1 MVRPYRPE
9 RKCRYWPAGAFGANL
24 PAVCRDQAP
33 GLSSKI
39 APRAAWLVL
48 LSLLVGSVAQAQPQP
63 QPSEDAAAPPSEIAL
78 PGPQPYVESHPLLAE
93 VRALLAARTPQKR
106 ALAAALPVLD
116 DWLAA
121 KGRGVGPGDDALAR
135 ATGEWLRA
143 RLLSALGRND
153 ARTAWEQIATIPGA
167 FSDDARE
174 VLAELDRKAR
184 RPTSA
189 AHWLLTR
196 SPWSPRFFE
205 GVRGAVKD
213 LARAGASSRAIE
225 PLEAA
230 LLQGMGRD
238 TRTELVLLLA
248 RLHRDAGQEARALEL
263 LAQSY
268 WLGDPPDPRVL
279 RELTA
284 FKAAPDDGD
293 ELFREAL
300 HGSRGDC
307 QRLLKKPP
315 RRPTPKESLALA
327 LATRWVD
334 EDAAE
339 ALLKLPEPEANS
351 KARQSRARDLGP
363 MPALTRGMLLRK
375 LDRDAE
381 AIDSFLVAV
390 EEYPDHPLSTFARDQ
405 ASTLLRAQGHS
416 KEAIALDEAQ
426 LQHAMPGTL
435 HRSALWR
442 LGFGAILA
450 KRGSAAEVFL
460 AELERRHGGEPD
472 RHAFSWFERARYW
485 RGRAAELA
493 GDRDGAREHWQA
505 LVSRFPAGWYALLAR
520 SRLGQAAD
528 TKSRGTPANA
538 FDAMGWDVPRDD
550 PMATALALY
559 RLGDESRALVELTA
573 LHDHGQLPGNGRKLL
588 AELLELSGDGRT
600 ASRVLKHAAIPP
612 TMPGDDP
619 DVLYF
624 DWYPL
629 RYEEALGTAA
639 ANNNLPSS
647 LLAGLV
653 SVETRFNADAK
664 SHVGAIGA
672 AQLLET
678 TGTAVGRKVFGKT
691 FDKRTLKDPDVNL
704 AVAARYLSDLMNRFK
719 GHPALAVA
727 AYNAGPAPVKRWLE
741 ARGDLE
747 LDAFV
752 ETIPF
757 EQARRYVMRVLSD
770 AEIYRRLY
778 GLDGRPIRL
787 PLSLEQARR

>member
-1 MVRPYRPE
+1 MIASR
-9 RKCRYWPAGAFGANL
+9 AIGAA
-24 PAVCRDQAP
+24 
-33 GLSSKI
+33 
-39 APRAAWLVL
+39 L
-48 LSLLVGSVAQAQPQP
+48 LSIFIGAPAAHAQRA
-63 QPSEDAAAPPSEIAL
+63 EAPENVELA
-78 PGPQPYVESHPLLAE
+78 GPQPYVESHPLLAE
-93 VRALLAARTPQKR
+93 VRALLSGRAPNKR
-106 ALAAALPVLD
+106 ALAAALPVLE

-121 KGRGVGPGDDALAR
+121 RGRGLGPGKDLLAR
-135 ATGEWLRA
+135 ATGDWLRA
-143 RLLSALGRND
+143 RLLSALGR
-153 ARTAWEQIATIPGA
+153 AEEKTAWEQLATVPGA

-174 VLAELDRKAR
+174 VLAEQDKKDR
-184 RPTSA
+184 RPTAA

-196 SPWSPRFFE
+196 SPWSPRFIA
-205 GVRGAVKD
+205 GVRTALKD
-213 LARAGASSRAIE
+213 LSRAHASSRAIE

-230 LLQGMGRD
+230 LLQGMGRE
-238 TRTELVLLLA
+238 TRTELVLMLA
-248 RLHRDAGQEARALEL
+248 RLHRDAGQEARSLEL
-263 LAQSY
+263 LEQSY
-268 WLGDPPDPRVL
+268 WQGDPPDPRVK
-279 RELTA
+279 RELGA
-284 FKAAPDDGD
+284 FGVAPDDGD
-293 ELFREAL
+293 ELFRQAL

-315 RRPTPKESLALA
+315 KRPSAKESLALA
-327 LATRWVD
+327 LARRWVD
-334 EDAAE
+334 EDAAA
-339 ALLKLPEPEANS
+339 ALGELPAETDTH
-351 KARQSRARDLGP
+351 KGKGARDRARSLGP

-375 LDRDAE
+375 LDRDAD
-381 AIDSFLVAV
+381 AIESFLAAV
-390 EEYPDHPLSTFARDQ
+390 RDYPEHPLTTFARDQ
-405 ASTLLRAQGHS
+405 ASTLLRARGHS
-416 KEAIALDEAQ
+416 QEAVALDEAQ
-426 LQHAMPGTL
+426 LQHALPGTL

-442 LGFGAILA
+442 LGFGAILG

-460 AELERRHGGEPD
+460 GELERRHGGEPD

-493 GDRDGAREHWQA
+493 GDRDGARQHWQA

-520 SRLGQAAD
+520 SRLGQGSPAGRQTGDAD
-528 TKSRGTPANA
+528 EAKRAPANA

-559 RLGDESRALVELTA
+559 RLGEESRALVELTA

-588 AELLELSGDGRT
+588 AELLELSGDDRT
-600 ASRVLKHAAIPP
+600 AARVLKHAAIPP

-629 RYEEALGTAA
+629 RFEEALGAA
-639 ANNNLPSS
+639 AADNNLPSS

-691 FDKRTLKDPDVNL
+691 FDKRTLSDPGVNL

-741 ARGDLE
+741 ARGDLD

-778 GLDGRPIRL
+778 GLDGHPVRL

>member
-1 MVRPYRPE
+1 MATMSMTVVLAIGSLMSWPVR
-9 RKCRYWPAGAFGANL
+9 
-24 PAVCRDQAP
+24 
-33 GLSSKI
+33 
-39 APRAAWLVL
+39 
-48 LSLLVGSVAQAQPQP
+48 AQAT
-63 QPSEDAAAPPSEIAL
+63 PSETEPVEVAL
-78 PGPQPYVESHPLLAE
+78 PGPQPFVESHPLLAE
-93 VRALLAARTPQKR
+93 VRALLTARAPQKR

-116 DWLAA
+116 DWLAQ
-121 KGRGVGPGDDALAR
+121 KGRGVGPGNDPLAR

-143 RLLSALGRND
+143 RLLSALGRGE
-153 ARTAWEQIATIPGA
+153 ARAAWEGLATTPGA

-174 VLAELDRKAR
+174 VLAELDEKAR
-184 RPTSA
+184 RPTAA

-196 SPWSPRFFE
+196 SPWSPRFLE
-205 GVRGAVKD
+205 GVRSALKD
-213 LARAGASSRAIE
+213 LGRIGASSRAIE

-230 LLQGMGRD
+230 LLQGMSPQ
-238 TRTELVLLLA
+238 TRTELVLLLS
-248 RLHRDAGQEARALEL
+248 RLHREAGQEARAIEL
-263 LAQSY
+263 LEQTF
-268 WLGDPPDPRVL
+268 WHGDPPDKRIA
-279 RELTA
+279 RELSLLGR
-284 FKAAPDDGD
+284 APDPSDD
-293 ELFREAL
+293 LFRKAL
-300 HGSRGDC
+300 HGSRTDC
-307 QRLLKKPP
+307 QRLLKSPP
-315 RRPTPKESLALA
+315 RRPDSKATLALA
-327 LATRWVD
+327 LARRWD
-334 EDAAE
+334 DPDAAA
-339 ALLKLPEPEANS
+339 ALSTSPALEGLAGAET
-351 KARQSRARDLGP
+351 ARRGRRTSADLGP

-375 LDRDAE
+375 LDRDDE
-381 AIDSFLVAV
+381 AIESFLLAV
-390 EEYPDHPLSTFARDQ
+390 REHPDHALTTFARDQ
-405 ASTLLRAQGHS
+405 AATLLRTKGRND
-416 KEAIALDEAQ
+416 EATALDEAQ
-426 LQHAMPGTL
+426 LQHALPGTL

-442 LGFGAILA
+442 LGFGAILGGGSRDA
-450 KRGSAAEVFL
+450 RKRGQVAEVFL

-493 GDRDGAREHWQA
+493 GDRVLAQSHWQA

-520 SRLGQAAD
+520 NKLSDSSGAAGRNAQSD
-528 TKSRGTPANA
+528 KKRVAPSNA

-550 PMATALALY
+550 PMATSLALY
-559 RLGDESRALVELTA
+559 RLGDETRALEELSA
-573 LHDHGQLPGNGRKLL
+573 LHGHGQLPGNGRKLL
-588 AELLELSGDGRT
+588 AELLELSGDERM
-600 ASRVLKHAAIPP
+600 AARVLKHAAIPP

-629 RYEEALGTAA
+629 RFEEALGTAA

-653 SVETRFNADAK
+653 SVETRFNADVK
-664 SHVGAIGA
+664 SHAGAIGA

-678 TGTAVGRKVFGKT
+678 TGTAVGRKVFGKG
-691 FDKRTLKDPDVNL
+691 FDKRTLRDPDVNL
-704 AVAARYLSDLMNRFK
+704 AVAARYLSDLLNRFK

-778 GLDGRPIRL
+778 GLDGHPISL

>member
-1 MVRPYRPE
+1 MATLPLALTLAMGLLMSSPV
-9 RKCRYWPAGAFGANL
+9 GA
-24 PAVCRDQAP
+24 QAP
-33 GLSSKI
+33 LPE
-39 APRAAWLVL
+39 AEPA
-48 LSLLVGSVAQAQPQP
+48 
-63 QPSEDAAAPPSEIAL
+63 EIAL
-78 PGPQPYVESHPLLAE
+78 PGPQPFVESHPLLAE
-93 VRALLAARTPQKR
+93 VRALLTGRAPQKR
-106 ALAAALPVLD
+106 ALAAALPVLE
-116 DWLAA
+116 DWLAQ
-121 KGRGVGPGDDALAR
+121 KGRGLGPGTDPLAR

-143 RLLSALGRND
+143 RLLSALGRTE
-153 ARTAWEQIATIPGA
+153 ARAAWEALATSPGA

-174 VLAELDRKAR
+174 VLAELDQKAR
-184 RPTSA
+184 RPAAA

-196 SPWSPRFFE
+196 SPWSPRFLE
-205 GVRGAVKD
+205 GVHAALKD
-213 LARAGASSRAIE
+213 LGRVGATSRAIE

-230 LLQGMGRD
+230 LLQGMSQQ
-238 TRTELVLLLA
+238 TRTELVLLLS

-263 LAQSY
+263 LEQSF
-268 WLGDPPDPRVL
+268 WHGDPPDRRVA
-279 RELTA
+279 RELSQLGR
-284 FKAAPDDGD
+284 APEASD
-293 ELFREAL
+293 ELFRKAL
-300 HGSRGDC
+300 HGSRTDC
-307 QRLLKKPP
+307 QRLLKSPP
-315 RRPTPKESLALA
+315 RKADTKTTLALA
-327 LATRWVD
+327 LARRWDD
-334 EDAAE
+334 EDAIS
-339 ALLKLPEPEANS
+339 ALAALPEDSS
-351 KARQSRARDLGP
+351 KTGAETGRKHRRGDEELGP

-375 LDRDAE
+375 LDRDDE
-381 AIDSFLVAV
+381 AIGSFLTAV
-390 EEYPDHPLSTFARDQ
+390 REHPDHALTTFARDQ
-405 ASTLLRAQGHS
+405 AATLLRARGRS
-416 KEAIALDEAQ
+416 DEAMALDQAQ
-426 LQHAMPGTL
+426 LQHALPGML

-442 LGFGAILA
+442 LGFGAILGGGSRDA
-450 KRGSAAEVFL
+450 KKRGQVAEVFL

-493 GDRDGAREHWQA
+493 GDRDLAREHWQA

-520 SRLGQAAD
+520 NKLADPGGSFGRTANSDKKRAA
-528 TKSRGTPANA
+528 PANA

-550 PMATALALY
+550 PMATSLALY
-559 RLGDESRALVELTA
+559 RLGDEARALEELSA
-573 LHDHGQLPGNGRKLL
+573 LHGHGQLPGNGRKLL
-588 AELLELSGDGRT
+588 AELLELSGDERL
-600 ASRVLKHAAIPP
+600 AARVLKHAAIPP

-629 RYEEALGTAA
+629 RFEEALGTAA

-653 SVETRFNADAK
+653 SVETRFNADVK
-664 SHVGAIGA
+664 SHAGAIGA

-678 TGTAVGRKVFGKT
+678 TGTAVGRKVFGKG
-691 FDKRTLKDPDVNL
+691 FDKRTLRDPDVNL
-704 AVAARYLSDLMNRFK
+704 AVAARYLSDLLNRFK

-778 GLDGRPIRL
+778 GLDGHPISL